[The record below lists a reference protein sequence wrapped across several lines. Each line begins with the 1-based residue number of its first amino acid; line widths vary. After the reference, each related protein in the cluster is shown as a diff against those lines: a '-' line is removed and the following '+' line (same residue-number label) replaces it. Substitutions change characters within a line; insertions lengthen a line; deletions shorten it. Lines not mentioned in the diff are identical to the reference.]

1 MSTTK
6 ITSEILKIESPI
18 RDVYAL
24 LSDFSRIG
32 RLVEMAKQMGMTNG
46 LEMDKISEKI
56 ESTRFTEDACYITL
70 KGMGELAV
78 KIVEKEEPKLIKL
91 GGDGATPFEFN
102 LWIQLLE
109 NGPYDTRMKITF
121 QGELNMVMKMML
133 KGKLEKGINQLG
145 EGLAKIPYS
154 LLSNSGFCNII
165 ILKIS
170 SGVRCTIGY
179 FQNNF
184 YFMPSISG
192 HSRDSSFLRHKLW

>member
-1 MSTTK
+1 
-6 ITSEILKIESPI
+6 
-18 RDVYAL
+18 
-24 LSDFSRIG
+24 
-32 RLVEMAKQMGMTNG
+32 MGMTNG

-154 LLSNSGFCNII
+154 LLSNSGF
-165 ILKIS
+165 
-170 SGVRCTIGY
+170 
-179 FQNNF
+179 
-184 YFMPSISG
+184 
-192 HSRDSSFLRHKLW
+192 

>member
-78 KIVEKEEPKLIKL
+78 KIVEKEEPKLI
-91 GGDGATPFEFN
+91 
-102 LWIQLLE
+102 
-109 NGPYDTRMKITF
+109 
-121 QGELNMVMKMML
+121 
-133 KGKLEKGINQLG
+133 
-145 EGLAKIPYS
+145 
-154 LLSNSGFCNII
+154 
-165 ILKIS
+165 
-170 SGVRCTIGY
+170 
-179 FQNNF
+179 
-184 YFMPSISG
+184 
-192 HSRDSSFLRHKLW
+192 